1 MIEKD
6 FVGQWFYTQAMPPSE
21 PSRLATKYLVD
32 DLPGARQVGSR
43 LHGIL
48 TKFDAGAPVSE
59 LARAYLLAN
68 KLHCLHALIDGQI
81 DFGTFKR
88 NAVAERAH
96 RMDMAEIAAMEA
108 ATAEERRKAE
118 LAAASATIFADPSYK
133 RRQEAKQLKRRFN
146 LGYIEPENYPR
157 VMRLLQALA
166 IGTRLKPEDV
176 LWLQTRADDC
186 WTDEVAAAWHLVE
199 AEVLT
204 AAWRETGDPWDAV
217 NASSHWR
224 KGGHPE
230 TAISLTEETLAVQAK
245 SGPKV
250 RSALA
255 TTRGAALRAV
265 GRQAEAKS
273 QGEQAHALAPNDYRP
288 CTLLGAIHMELGE
301 LMAGHM
307 WFMKAEQRGADKAL
321 VDHDIKALLA
331 RMRAAERDRI
341 RAFLLDQDP
350 ERFAWLR
357 SKRVTAHK
365 RGEAR

>member
-1 MIEKD
+1 M
-6 FVGQWFYTQAMPPSE
+6 
-21 PSRLATKYLVD
+21 
-32 DLPGARQVGSR
+32 
-43 LHGIL
+43 
-48 TKFDAGAPVSE
+48 
-59 LARAYLLAN
+59 AN
-68 KLHCLHALIDGQI
+68 KLHCFHALVDGQI
-81 DFGTFKR
+81 DFDTFKR
-88 NAVAERAH
+88 DALSERAH
-96 RMDMAEIAAMEA
+96 RMDMAKIAAVEA

-118 LAAASATIFADPSYK
+118 LAAASAAIFADPSYK

-166 IGTRLKPEDV
+166 IGRRLKPEDV
-176 LWLQTRADDC
+176 LWLQTGADDC

-204 AAWRETGDPWDAV
+204 AAWRETGHPWDAV
-217 NASSHWR
+217 NASRHWR

-230 TAISLTEETLAVQAK
+230 SAISLTEEALATNAT
-245 SGPKV
+245 SGPKI

-265 GRQAEAKS
+265 GHLAEAKAL
-273 QGEQAHALAPNDYRP
+273 GEQAHALAPNNYRP

-301 LMAGHM
+301 LIAGHK
-307 WFMKAEQRGADKAL
+307 WFMKAEQRGAEKAL
-321 VDHDIKALLA
+321 VDHDINALLA
-331 RMRAAERDRI
+331 RMPVAERDRI

-357 SKRVTAHK
+357 SKRVSAHK
-365 RGEAR
+365 RGKAR